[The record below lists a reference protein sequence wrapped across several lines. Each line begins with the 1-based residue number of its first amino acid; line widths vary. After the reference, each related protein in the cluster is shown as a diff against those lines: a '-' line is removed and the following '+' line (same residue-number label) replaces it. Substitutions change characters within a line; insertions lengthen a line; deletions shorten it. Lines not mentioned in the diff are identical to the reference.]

1 MSVVKID
8 QNNFEDEVLKSDR
21 KVLLEF
27 YADWCGP
34 CRMVSPIVEEIAS
47 EHPEYKV
54 CKINVDE
61 HQNLA
66 SSFQVMS
73 IPSLFVME
81 NGKVVNQSTG
91 AVPKAKILNML
102 A

>member
-21 KVLLEF
+21 KVLLDF

-91 AVPKAKILNML
+91 AVPKAKILNRL

>member
-21 KVLLEF
+21 KVLLDF

-66 SSFQVMS
+66 SSFQVMR

>member
-21 KVLLEF
+21 KVLLDF

-54 CKINVDE
+54 CKVNVDE
-61 HQNLA
+61 HQDLA

-81 NGKVVNQSTG
+81 NGTVVNQSTG

>member
-21 KVLLEF
+21 KVLLDF

-34 CRMVSPIVEEIAS
+34 CRMVSPSVEEIAS

-54 CKINVDE
+54 CKVNVDE
-61 HQNLA
+61 HQDLA